1 MSDFKA
7 KMHQIRLRLGL
18 CTRPRWGSSQRS
30 PRPTSWIKGGLLLRE
45 EREREREGKEWE
57 GRGGE
62 GEGERKGREGK
73 GKGREGKEMEM
84 EREFGIHNFFYLVIY
99 LVGHQLIRQCM
110 MITGGLSARQML
122 THPRKSRSE

>member
-73 GKGREGKEMEM
+73 FPRPVSSLYATVYAVYALAYTLLNLCMP
-84 EREFGIHNFFYLVIY
+84 GIHKFRRSQINVANNFVFPSLN
-99 LVGHQLIRQCM
+99 LKHW
-110 MITGGLSARQML
+110 
-122 THPRKSRSE
+122 